1 MNNFLIFIFFI
12 SFFTDFRCER
22 FVGFI
27 IFIKNHSKKGVFENA
42 GVILRD
48 SLILVCMSADEF
60 PLQNLSTRLHA
71 YASS

>member
-1 MNNFLIFIFFI
+1 M
-12 SFFTDFRCER
+12 
-22 FVGFI
+22 GFI
-27 IFIKNHSKKGVFENA
+27 IFIKNQSKKGVFENA

-60 PLQNLSTRLHA
+60 PLQNLSTRLHV